1 MNWELFDEKRNAAI
15 DMMRNQ
21 LDVALQ
27 KQKAHDAFMEKGI
40 IPPADLIAED
50 IVESWKESLRKGL
63 DPENIDILYESEEEM
78 ESLFKDNEDLI
89 HSANS
94 VLEDYAL
101 QFSYIPFTVDLY
113 DKKLRLLKRYGKPV
127 IRDGVP
133 SKARPGLLKTVES
146 CGITS
151 VSCAAMR
158 NCATQL
164 IGGEHFANDFWDFVC
179 TSVPV
184 YLDGNLEGII
194 SVAELRWDASSKTLG
209 TIIAL
214 AKLVENNYE
223 QLTLIREIDREAATN
238 EEMINATS
246 EGIIMMDSK
255 GTIIRA
261 NKNAC
266 DLLAIKKE
274 NIEKRDIRSVID
286 DNSFIDTLLMKQTN
300 LSDQEIVLSVGGIKR
315 RFMGYAKCIRTEDKI
330 SGYLLSI
337 RDIRIV
343 KNIMKE
349 VGGWDA
355 KYTFDDIIGS
365 NPQFKF
371 AVENAKK
378 AASINSNTLIEGESG
393 TGKELFAQAIHNAS
407 EFSNGSFVSVN
418 CGSIPSTIIESELF
432 GYEKGAFT
440 GARQNGQMGKFELA
454 EGGTIFL
461 DEVNSLPFDMQV
473 KLLNVLQ
480 EKSICRVG
488 GTEKKQLHL
497 KIIAAS
503 NENLTDL
510 VQKGLF
516 RADLYYRLNVITVRI
531 PSLRQRKDDIRYL
544 SDDIV
549 RKHSPGKNVS
559 FSAEV
564 YDVFDEMDWP
574 GNVRELENVI
584 ERALVNANFRGDD
597 TIMISDLREIFN
609 GEKELYLNKKENNA
623 VVDQR
628 KYDSKERDMI
638 VNVLKEHRGNISKS
652 ALDLGISRNTL
663 YQRIYKYGI
672 KIKNFD

>member
-15 DMMRNQ
+15 DGMKNQ

-27 KQKAHDAFMEKGI
+27 KQKAHDAFMEEGI
-40 IPPADLIAED
+40 IPPSDLIAED
-50 IVESWKESLRKGL
+50 IVESWKESLKKGL
-63 DPENIDILYESEEEM
+63 DPDNIEILYESEEGM
-78 ESLFKDNEDLI
+78 KDLFKDNEDLI
-89 HSANS
+89 RCSDY

-101 QFSYIPFTVDLY
+101 QFSYIPFTVDIY

-133 SKARPGLLKTVES
+133 SKARPGLLKTMES

-164 IGGEHFANDFWDFVC
+164 IGGEHFATDFWDFAC

-184 YLDGNLEGII
+184 YLDGKLEGII

-214 AKLVENNYE
+214 AKLVENTYE
-223 QLTLIREIDREAATN
+223 QLKLMREIDREAATN

-246 EGIIMMDSK
+246 EGIIMMDSD

-266 DLLAIKKE
+266 DMLSVEKGK
-274 NIEKRDIRSVID
+274 IEKRNVKDVIED
-286 DNSFIDTLLMKQTN
+286 SPFIDTLLERQTN
-300 LSDQEIVLSVGGIKR
+300 LPDQEIILSVGGVKH
-315 RFMGYAKCIRTEDKI
+315 RFMGYAKCIRAEGKI

-365 NPQFKF
+365 NDQFRF

-378 AASINSNTLIEGESG
+378 AASISSNTLIEGESG

-407 EFSNGSFVSVN
+407 EFSNGPFVSVN

-461 DEVNSLPFDMQV
+461 DEVNSLPLDMQV
-473 KLLNVLQ
+473 KLLSVLQ

-503 NENLTDL
+503 NENLADL
-510 VQKGLF
+510 VQRGLF

-531 PSLRQRKDDIRYL
+531 PSLKQRKDDIRDL

-549 RKHSPGKNVS
+549 RKHAQGKNVS
-559 FSAEV
+559 FSPDV
-564 YDVFDEMDWP
+564 YSVFEEMDWP

-584 ERALVNANFRGDD
+584 ERALVNASFRGDD
-597 TIMISDLREIFN
+597 VIRISDLREVIIS
-609 GEKELYLNKKENNA
+609 EKDLYLNRRDNKAADELRPDDK
-623 VVDQR
+623 
-628 KYDSKERDMI
+628 KERDII
-638 VNVLKEHRGNISKS
+638 VNVLKTNKGNISKS
-652 ALDLGISRNTL
+652 AKALGISRNTL
-663 YQRIYKYGI
+663 YQRIYKYGV
-672 KIKNFD
+672 KINNFG